1 MIVPWKE
8 NLDSILKSRDI
19 LLLTRVCIV
28 IAMVFP
34 VIMYRCELDHTDAL
48 ELWCWRRFLRVPWT
62 ARRSNQSMLKE
73 INPERTDGEAEAA
86 IFWPPDVKSWLMLGK
101 IEGRRR
107 RGQQRMRWLDS
118 INNSMNTNLSK
129 LGDSERH
136 GSLACCSP
144 WSCKE
149 LDVTNGIC
157 WLSEENCSF
166 CSSKYCY
173 AWNRHIHLLNQ
184 SVQRPWCWW
193 ERTRE
198 GERERSSL

>member
-107 RGQQRMRWLDS
+107 RGRQRVRWLDS
-118 INNSMNTNLSK
+118 IINSMDMSLSK
-129 LGDSERH
+129 LQESVMDRE
-136 GSLACCSP
+136 
-144 WSCKE
+144 
-149 LDVTNGIC
+149 
-157 WLSEENCSF
+157 
-166 CSSKYCY
+166 
-173 AWNRHIHLLNQ
+173 AWHAAVHAFAESDTTEQLNQ
-184 SVQRPWCWW
+184 ALFLKYW
-193 ERTRE
+193 
-198 GERERSSL
+198 